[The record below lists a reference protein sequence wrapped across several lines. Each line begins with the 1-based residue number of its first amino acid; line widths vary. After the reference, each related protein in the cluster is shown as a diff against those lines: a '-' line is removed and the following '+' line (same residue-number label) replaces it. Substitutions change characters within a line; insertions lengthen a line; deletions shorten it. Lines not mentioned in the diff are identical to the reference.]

1 MKLLTAYFSH
11 SGMNYT
17 PGGMVELKVGNTEV
31 AARQVAKL
39 CGCELF
45 EICTA
50 EGYPFDYREC
60 VEVAKREMAEDARPE
75 LAAAPPDTSSY
86 DALILC
92 YPCWCGTMPMP
103 VWTFLEGCKLSG
115 KRILPLCT
123 NEGSGMGR
131 SEADIRRLCPEAEVE
146 DGLSVRGSKVK
157 DSAPEIEAWLKFHG
171 VI

>member
-17 PGGMVELKVGNTEV
+17 PG
-31 AARQVAKL
+31 
-39 CGCELF
+39 
-45 EICTA
+45 
-50 EGYPFDYREC
+50 
-60 VEVAKREMAEDARPE
+60 
-75 LAAAPPDTSSY
+75 
-86 DALILC
+86 
-92 YPCWCGTMPMP
+92 
-103 VWTFLEGCKLSG
+103 
-115 KRILPLCT
+115 
-123 NEGSGMGR
+123 GMGR